1 MTTLNL
7 HTDKNNR
14 LLRNIIFTL
23 IFFIIAIFVINMY
36 SMYRLRTITLD
47 NHLSIASTHARGFE
61 SYLSEKLAVLDLLC
75 ATLLLIDPELKNP
88 TKKEQIDA
96 VLQANLMRS
105 PLLRSISLVNKD
117 NNIVISTDNQ
127 NIGMH
132 IDLSTYYQH
141 SMTIHSQNIGLPTLG
156 HDLYQSNNSHA
167 ESLPHYTDEYY
178 IPIAYTLNT
187 NSDVYHLIA
196 TLNTNYLTFK
206 MNDIIQLQHSTVSI
220 LRKDGTI
227 LFSTDE
233 HEQIGRKFKSVAINE
248 FDSNIDTMIEKQND
262 TDLIA
267 FKATDF
273 YPFIIMAKFSK
284 QQALVSWVNE
294 CKMIIAMLTPMF
306 LGLIVLA
313 VLYLQRQNQLIQQQ
327 IKNITL
333 EEQAQFFQIEARYD
347 PLTQL
352 PNRSYL
358 YEQLVLEMADANRYG
373 YKLAIA
379 FLDLDGFKK
388 INDTYGHNAGDILLT
403 PLAKR
408 FSHCLRHGDILARIG
423 GDEFVAVCKH
433 IISTDEIEPIANR
446 LLAAAVEPVTF
457 ENNQLQ
463 VSVSIG
469 FAMYNRIPI
478 TADDIVDLAD
488 IAMYKAKRNGKNRW
502 YVYSD
507 E

>member
-1 MTTLNL
+1 MTLNL
-7 HTDKNNR
+7 HADKNNR

-23 IFFIIAIFVINMY
+23 IIFIVAIFVINMY
-36 SMYRLRTITLD
+36 SMYRLRTVTLD

-75 ATLLLIDPELKNP
+75 ATLLLIDPGLNDPE
-88 TKKEQIDA
+88 KKEQINA
-96 VLQANLMRS
+96 ILQTNLIRS
-105 PLLRSISLVNKD
+105 PLLRSISLVNAHND
-117 NNIVISTDNQ
+117 IIISTDSQ

-132 IDLSTYYQH
+132 INFSTYYQH
-141 SMTIHSQNIGLPTLG
+141 GITIRSQNIGLPAQG
-156 HDLYQSNNSHA
+156 HDLYQSKQLFSEQLLRTHI
-167 ESLPHYTDEYY
+167 DDYY

-187 NSDVYHLIA
+187 NNDVYHLVA
-196 TLNTNYLTFK
+196 TLNPEYIAFK
-206 MNDIIQLQHSTVSI
+206 MNDIIQLQHSAVSI

-227 LFSTDE
+227 LFSTDKNE
-233 HEQIGRKFKSVAINE
+233 LIGSKLKNFVINE
-248 FDSNIDTMIEKQND
+248 FDSNIDNMIEKQNNS
-262 TDLIA
+262 DLIA

-284 QQALVSWVNE
+284 QQALISWVNE

-306 LGLIVLA
+306 LGLIILA

-358 YEQLVLEMADANRYG
+358 YEQLALEMADANRYG

-388 INDTYGHNAGDILLT
+388 INDTYGHNAGDVLLAT
-403 PLAKR
+403 LAKR
-408 FSHCLRHGDILARIG
+408 FSQCLRHGDILARIG

-433 IISTDEIEPIANR
+433 IISVDEIEPIANR

-478 TADDIVDLAD
+478 PADDIVDLAD

-507 E
+507 V